1 MQKKNYIE
9 SIAIIL
15 ISVLPIAFI
24 VGSAAVNSFIILL
37 DFLFLYELFNKKKF
51 NYLNNKYFYSF
62 ILLWIILLLSLF
74 FSSNIENSSSRAIGF
89 FRFIIFVF
97 SIRYFFNLENKNL
110 QKIII
115 NTWALIF
122 IVISFDLIFEYIYGV
137 NIIGIKSPM
146 HGRLVSFLG
155 DELKIGSLYFAL
167 ITLVLSGIYYLM
179 AFKEKNYYFKK
190 VIFYLFIFSFLIIS
204 YMIGERSN
212 FIKVLILIVF
222 FIFFHEKKNY
232 LIKTSFI
239 LLSAI
244 VIYFVTTLNEHIK
257 HRAWTTFLKPIINNP
272 VTAIVNSQYGLLY
285 EVGIKMY
292 QNNKVFGVGLKN
304 FREEIIKDEYNN
316 AGSNHPHQFHFEI
329 LAELGLIGYFSF
341 FIFFLFNISLSI
353 KNYIKEKNLFNLSG
367 TLFVLCSLIPLL
379 PSGSFFT
386 SFGAA
391 LFWINFAIMLP
402 KKN

>member
-1 MQKKNYIE
+1 MLKKNYIE
-9 SIAIIL
+9 LIAIIL
-15 ISVLPIAFI
+15 ISILPLAFI

-37 DFLFLYELFNKKKF
+37 DFLFLYELLNKKKM

-62 ILLWIILLLSLF
+62 ILLWLMLLLSLF
-74 FSSNIENSSSRAIGF
+74 FSNNPENSSSRAIGF
-89 FRFIIFVF
+89 IRFIIFVF
-97 SIRYFFNLENKNL
+97 SIRYFFNLENNNS

-115 NTWALIF
+115 NTWTLIF
-122 IVISFDLIFEYIYGV
+122 IVISFDLIFEYIFGV

-155 DELKIGSLYFAL
+155 DELKIGSLYFSL
-167 ITLVLSGIYYLM
+167 VTLVMSGIYYLM
-179 AFKEKNYYFKK
+179 AFKEKNSHFKK

-212 FIKVLILIVF
+212 FIKVLILIIF

-272 VTAIVNSQYGLLY
+272 VNTIVNSQYGLLY
-285 EVGIKMY
+285 EVGIEMY

-341 FIFFLFNISLSI
+341 FIFFLFNLWLSI
-353 KNYIKEKNLFNLSG
+353 KNYIEEKNLFNLSG